1 VTKRGRQAGATSWT
15 GNPVNVA
22 AHYASLLMEC
32 WLADTPIIETRLQ
45 LGLISGNGESLID
58 NSLIEDCW
66 KKRGTNRRFNV
77 PKPIKQKLCRLAIA
91 YVVKLHEQTQE
102 LRLEIEASMQRAKL
116 AAEAE
121 LRSRGMSDA
130 EIAGWFKTL
139 AERAR
144 KRSHKEFRAPNLTE
158 VLTKVDRHAPSITL
172 RRKASCRILR
182 N

>member
-1 VTKRGRQAGATSWT
+1 VTKRGRPAGATSWA

-32 WLADTPIIETRLQ
+32 WLADTPIIGTRLQ

-66 KKRGTNRRFNV
+66 KKRGTKRRFTI

-130 EIAGWFKTL
+130 EIAGWFTD
-139 AERAR
+139 AIRAGAPR
-144 KRSHKEFRAPNLTE
+144 FGFKPDPTVTPLQKRGG
-158 VLTKVDRHAPSITL
+158 
-172 RRKASCRILR
+172 
-182 N
+182 